1 MLKSNESLEKLF
13 QESRERQKKLKAK
26 RKQQTLQQLKKI
38 YHHQD
43 ILLKKSFREEKKK
56 VMDNLQALIKQKPQ
70 NEGECEFQLSYRLY
84 HGNETADEDLYQTRE
99 QLMAAEE
106 RGEGKINW
114 EKFDQ
119 LVNKVRKEL
128 CTILK

>member
-1 MLKSNESLEKLF
+1 MLKSDESLEKLF
-13 QESRERQKKLKAK
+13 QESIERQKKLKAK
-26 RKQQTLQQLKKI
+26 RKQQKLQQLKKI

-84 HGNETADEDLYQTRE
+84 HGNETADEDLYQTRKE
-99 QLMAAEE
+99 LKQWEMENYPC
-106 RGEGKINW
+106 INW
-114 EKFDQ
+114 TFWDKLVEETKQ
-119 LVNKVRKEL
+119 LINQS
-128 CTILK
+128 I